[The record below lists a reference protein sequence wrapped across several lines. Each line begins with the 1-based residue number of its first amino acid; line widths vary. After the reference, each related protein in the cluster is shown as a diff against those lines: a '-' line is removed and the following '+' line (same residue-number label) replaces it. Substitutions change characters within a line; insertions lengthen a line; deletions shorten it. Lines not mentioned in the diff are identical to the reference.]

1 MMDEDLMRAQARALE
16 EMGRQQKEL
25 IRDAEVGKAIRD
37 IKSPAAKRT
46 LSKLLR
52 WRYVI
57 SYINAI
63 WKPLADYALANDCDV
78 ARFDNAELVQE
89 CLYKQAQLLVSLDK
103 GMEEEVEA
111 QVVGCSSVMGWGL
124 VKFREG
130 GGVFGNPMHYAAIPI
145 EKWKLEI

>member
-1 MMDEDLMRAQARALE
+1 M
-16 EMGRQQKEL
+16 
-25 IRDAEVGKAIRD
+25 
-37 IKSPAAKRT
+37 
-46 LSKLLR
+46 
-52 WRYVI
+52 I
-57 SYINAI
+57 SDINAI

-130 GGVFGNPMHYAAIPI
+130 GGGQVPRRRWCVWQPNGANTGEGCADLGASICSEAA
-145 EKWKLEI
+145 